1 MSSWD
6 GIDEFVAVAQ
16 TRNFT
21 RAGKRLGR
29 SASQISRDIA
39 QLENRLGQA
48 LFYRTTRH
56 VSLTEAGERFFQRC
70 RRLQEERDEALAGM
84 LDAGA
89 EMQGQLRMTSAVAYG
104 ERFVLPVVS
113 QFMAEHPKLSVDIQ
127 LTDEVL
133 DIVDKS
139 IDLAVRFGRLRDSRL
154 VATRLSSR
162 MRQLCATP
170 AYLERHG
177 TPERLEDLVQHVC
190 LRGASDVWIFAR
202 DGSPYVHRPQSR
214 FHCNSGYGVLEASLS
229 GLGLCW
235 LPDFYVRPHIERGE
249 LVEVL
254 SRHRPA
260 DEGVWAVYPDRRHV
274 SMKVKGLVQRLQ
286 ATLGPGRA
294 PQA

>member
-1 MSSWD
+1 MSSWA

-70 RRLQEERDEALAGM
+70 RRLQEERDEAVAGM
-84 LDAGA
+84 LDVGV
-89 EMQGQLRMTSAVAYG
+89 ELQGQLRLTSAVAYG
-104 ERFVLPVVS
+104 ERFVVPVVCE
-113 QFMAEHPKLSVDIQ
+113 FMAEHPKLSVDIH

-133 DIVDKS
+133 DIVDRS
-139 IDLAVRFGRLRDSRL
+139 IDLAVRFGKLRDSRL
-154 VATRLSSR
+154 VATRLASR
-162 MRQLCATP
+162 MRQLCASP

-177 TPERLEDLVQHVC
+177 TPERFEDLAHHVC
-190 LRGASDVWIFAR
+190 LRGTSDVWIFSHE
-202 DGSPYVHRPQSR
+202 GEPYHYRPQGR
-214 FHCNSGYGVLEASLS
+214 FHCNSGYGALEAALR

-235 LPDFYVRPHIERGE
+235 LPDFYVRPYLERGD
-249 LVEVL
+249 LLEVL
-254 SRHRPA
+254 SKNRSA

-274 SMKVKGLVQRLQ
+274 STKVKGLVQKLQ
-286 ATLGPGRA
+286 ASLGPGRT
-294 PQA
+294 PRS